1 MSQSKIEREM
11 LTNAFA
17 VGFGAD
23 NEFADPQSG
32 DIELNGT
39 ENKNYFV
46 IIDDCLVDFI

>member
-1 MSQSKIEREM
+1 M

-23 NEFADPQSG
+23 NAFADPQSG

-39 ENKNYFV
+39 ENKNKIFV
-46 IIDDCLVDFI
+46 VIDDCLVDFI

>member
-1 MSQSKIEREM
+1 MSPMSESKIEREI

-23 NEFADPQSG
+23 KAFAEPQSG

-39 ENKNYFV
+39 GKKICCYS
-46 IIDDCLVDFI
+46 